1 MFIPFLMITH
11 CCDEQQ
17 LAYASH
23 LFFLTRSHDN
33 IKVRVP
39 LSELTQ
45 FAAPPCGYMDILH
58 VTEFQNRHWE
68 TPTNSFSSCI

>member
-11 CCDEQQ
+11 CCDEQLCQ
-17 LAYASH
+17 SFK
-23 LFFLTRSHDN
+23 FFLTRSHDN

-45 FAAPPCGYMDILH
+45 
-58 VTEFQNRHWE
+58 
-68 TPTNSFSSCI
+68 